1 MTGTDYQ
8 GRPRGLA
15 RGNAAPGL
23 IEMATRPFSVRSKI
37 TQRHE
42 ALNHGLRR
50 HKLRPSAKNVVSKP
64 PKSFSVPLRE
74 KKFKKGN
81 RPDMFASQRLAMGR
95 LGVRFSRRCN
105 YVTRKDSR

>member
-1 MTGTDYQ
+1 MTGTDCQ

-15 RGNAAPGL
+15 RGNAPWG
-23 IEMATRPFSVRSKI
+23 EYKVATRPFSVRSKFI
-37 TQRHE
+37 QRHE

-50 HKLRPSAKNVVSKP
+50 HKLRPSAKRVVSKT

-81 RPDMFASQRLAMGR
+81 RPRYVASERLAMGR

-105 YVTRKDSR
+105 NVTRNNSR